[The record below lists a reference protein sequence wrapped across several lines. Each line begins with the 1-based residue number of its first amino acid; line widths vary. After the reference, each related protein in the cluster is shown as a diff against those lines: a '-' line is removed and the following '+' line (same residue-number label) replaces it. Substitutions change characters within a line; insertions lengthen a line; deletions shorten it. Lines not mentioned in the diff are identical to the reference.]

1 MVDVA
6 ALFVAYL
13 VSQFYRSFLAV
24 LAPALRDD
32 LGVDA
37 ATLSDAAGAYFL
49 AFAFAQFPVG
59 IWLDRFGPRRTSG
72 WLLTLGAGGG
82 GVLFA
87 MADGP
92 GMVIA
97 AMALIGAG
105 CAPILMAGMVIFA
118 RRYPPVRFAT
128 LSGAMIGFGSL
139 GNVMGAS
146 PLAWAV
152 EAFGWREVILG
163 LSVATAA
170 IGMGLLALIKDPPL
184 LRAPGDRA
192 WKGILEVLRLPA
204 LRFLIPLALFNY
216 ALSAGI
222 RGSWA
227 GPYLADVHGMD
238 AIGIGQAT
246 LWMALAMVAG
256 NFIVGPLSNRLGTIK
271 WLLLPLNGAG
281 VGCTLALALSN
292 PSAGTAAALLALI
305 GLFGASYA
313 LLMTHAK
320 AYLPLHLTGRGVTL
334 MNFFGIGGV
343 GLGQIV
349 TGRIHSFASAESAAP
364 ALAYDAVFGYY
375 AAALAAALFIYAFS
389 SDVRR

>member
-1 MVDVA
+1 MIDVA

-24 LAPALRDD
+24 LAPALRAD
-32 LGVDA
+32 LGIDA
-37 ATLSDAAGAYFL
+37 ATLSNAAGAWFL
-49 AFAFAQFPVG
+49 AFAFAQVPVG
-59 IWLDRFGPRRTSG
+59 IWLDRYGPRRTSG
-72 WLLTLGAGGG
+72 WLLTVGAGGG

-92 GMVIA
+92 GMLIA
-97 AMALIGAG
+97 AMALIGVG

-139 GNVMGAS
+139 GNVLGAS

-152 EAFGWREVILG
+152 EIWGWREVILG
-163 LSVATAA
+163 LSVVTAA
-170 IGMGLLALIKDPPL
+170 IGLGLLAVIKDPT
-184 LRAPGDRA
+184 RIHAPGDNALR
-192 WKGILEVLRLPA
+192 GLLEVLRLPA

-227 GPYLADVHGMD
+227 GPYLEDIYGMD

-256 NFIVGPLSNRLGTIK
+256 NFIVGPLSNRFGTIK
-271 WLLLPLNGAG
+271 GVLLPMNGAG

-292 PSAGTAAALLALI
+292 PSAGTASILFALI
-305 GLFGASYA
+305 GLCGASYA

-349 TGRIHSFASAESAAP
+349 TGRIHSFATAEFAEP
-364 ALAYDAVFGYY
+364 GIAYDLVFGYY
-375 AAALAAALFIYAFS
+375 AVALTAALFIYAFS

>member
-1 MVDVA
+1 MIDVA

-24 LAPALRDD
+24 LAPALKTD

-37 ATLSDAAGAYFL
+37 ATLSNAAGAWFL

-72 WLLTLGAGGG
+72 WLLTVGAGGG

-92 GMVIA
+92 EMLIA
-97 AMALIGAG
+97 AMALIGIG

-118 RRYPPVRFAT
+118 RRYAPARFAT

-139 GNVMGAS
+139 GNVLGAA

-152 EAFGWREVILG
+152 DAYGWREV
-163 LSVATAA
+163 
-170 IGMGLLALIKDPPL
+170 LLALSAATGAIGVGLLVVISDPPL
-184 LRAPGDRA
+184 LRTPGDKAFR
-192 WKGILEVLRLPA
+192 GLLEVLRLPA
-204 LRFLIPLALFNY
+204 MKFLIPLAVFNY
-216 ALSAGI
+216 AVSAGI

-227 GPYLADVHGMD
+227 GPYLGDVHGMD
-238 AIGIGQAT
+238 AIGIGNAT

-271 WLLLPLNGAG
+271 GVVLPMNGAG
-281 VGCTLALALSN
+281 VGCTLALALSD
-292 PSAGTAAALLALI
+292 PSAGTAVILFALI

-313 LLMTHAK
+313 LLMAHAK
-320 AYLPLHLTGRGVTL
+320 THMPLHLTGRGVTM

-343 GLGQIV
+343 GLGQII
-349 TGRIHSFASAESAAP
+349 TGKIHSFATAESAAP
-364 ALAYDAVFGYY
+364 GIAYDAVFGYY
-375 AAALAAALFIYAFS
+375 GVALALALFIYAFS

>member
-1 MVDVA
+1 MIDVA

-24 LAPALRDD
+24 LAPALRED
-32 LGVDA
+32 LGIDA

-97 AMALIGAG
+97 AMALIGMG

-118 RRYPPVRFAT
+118 RRYPPARFAT

-139 GNVMGAS
+139 GNVLGAS

-152 EAFGWREVILG
+152 DAFGWREVILG
-163 LSVATAA
+163 LSAVTAM
-170 IGMGLLALIKDPPL
+170 IGMGLLVLIKDPPL
-184 LRAPGDRA
+184 LRAPGDGA
-192 WKGILEVLRLPA
+192 WSGILEVLRLPA

-238 AIGIGQAT
+238 AAGIGQVT

-256 NFIVGPLSNRLGTIK
+256 SFMVGPLSNRLGTIK

-281 VGCTLALALSN
+281 AGCTLALAFST
-292 PSAGTAAALLALI
+292 PSAGTASMLLAFI

-349 TGRIHSFASAESAAP
+349 TGRIHSFASAESASP

-375 AAALAAALFIYAFS
+375 AAALVAALFIYAFS